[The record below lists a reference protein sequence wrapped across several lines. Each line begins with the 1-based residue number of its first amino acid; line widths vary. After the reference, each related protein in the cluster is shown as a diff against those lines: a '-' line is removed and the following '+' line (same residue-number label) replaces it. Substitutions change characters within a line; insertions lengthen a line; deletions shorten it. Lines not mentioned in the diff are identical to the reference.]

1 MTIKPVLLLLT
12 AIAATAL
19 ADNIIIKVD
28 IINDPDSINAFDQSQ
43 IASNVAAIG
52 GAAAPT
58 GTITQSTDQTIFV
71 DLCTEGTFSTP
82 GGTACA
88 NCPAGTANPAKGA
101 PNAMSC
107 RPCSA
112 GAWSADGAPNCTNCA
127 ANTFSTTYRADTITR
142 CNACPPHSTSPPGSP
157 QVEGCTCDSGF
168 FQSSNLLP
176 VFDGIVVSL
185 GFERVAPVDQAHVV
199 C

>member
-1 MTIKPVLLLLT
+1 MPSRS
-12 AIAATAL
+12 A
-19 ADNIIIKVD
+19 
-28 IINDPDSINAFDQSQ
+28 
-43 IASNVAAIG
+43 
-52 GAAAPT
+52 
-58 GTITQSTDQTIFV
+58 
-71 DLCTEGTFSTP
+71 
-82 GGTACA
+82 
-88 NCPAGTANPAKGA
+88 
-101 PNAMSC
+101 

-127 ANTFSTTYRADTITR
+127 ANTFSTTYRADTIAR

-185 GFERVAPVDQAHVV
+185 GFERVAPVDLAHVV